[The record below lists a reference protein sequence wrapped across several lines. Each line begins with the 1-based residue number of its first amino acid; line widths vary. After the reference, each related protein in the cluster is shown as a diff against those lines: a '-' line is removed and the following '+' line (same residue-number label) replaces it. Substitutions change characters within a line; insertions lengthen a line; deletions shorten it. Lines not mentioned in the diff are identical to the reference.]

1 MKLFQIND
9 LRTLAERRQWPCVS
23 LYLPTHR
30 MGKDTRENPIRL
42 RNAVGGAKDRLAQAG
57 YPKDQIAEMLEPAND
72 LIASRDFWL
81 HQSSGLAVFA
91 APDFFEYYRV
101 PLTLRD
107 EVVVNDHFAI
117 RQLIPLF
124 TEDGR
129 FFVLAMSQK
138 HIRFFEA
145 TRTGI
150 QDRVVPDM
158 LKGIEDLRKYEV
170 TEEYLQR
177 HTIAPTTVAGGTG
190 AIMTLH
196 SSGTIADKSQYKA
209 DVQRYI
215 HAVAKKLDKFLADDT
230 APLILAAVE
239 YEQAFYRQ
247 ENTYHYLLDAG
258 IEGNPDGLNEDQIH
272 HASWEIAEPHFA
284 QAKRDSL
291 AHFADL
297 LNTGKTSD
305 KIEQI
310 LPAAVH
316 GRVRA
321 LYLRTDVPVWGRFDP
336 KTSAVEVHDTPQEGD
351 RDLLCLAT
359 IHVLRNKGI
368 AYALHPEEMPTKN
381 PHAAMF
387 RY

>member
-1 MKLFQIND
+1 MKLFRIHD

-30 MGKDTRENPIRL
+30 VGKDTRENPIRL
-42 RNAVGGAKDRLAQAG
+42 RNAVGSAKERLTEAG
-57 YPKDQIAEMLEPAND
+57 YPKDRIAEMFEPAND

-81 HQSSGLAVFA
+81 HQSNGLVVFI

-101 PLTLRD
+101 PLKLHD
-107 EVVVNDHFAI
+107 DVVVTDHFAV
-117 RQLIPLF
+117 RQLVPLF

-129 FFVLAMSQK
+129 FYVLAMSQK

-145 TRTGI
+145 TRTGT
-150 QDRVVPDM
+150 QERVVPDM
-158 LKGIEDLRKYEV
+158 LKSIEDFRKYDV
-170 TEEYLQR
+170 TEEYLQA
-177 HTIAPTTVAGGTG
+177 HTIATTTG
-190 AIMTLH
+190 AGAAGAVMTLH
-196 SSGTIADKSQYKA
+196 SSGTIADKAQYKA
-209 DVQRYI
+209 DVQRYV
-215 HAVAKKLDKFLADDT
+215 HAIARKLDKFLADDT
-230 APLILAAVE
+230 APLVLAAVE
-239 YEQAFYRQ
+239 YEQAFFRQ
-247 ENTYHYLLDAG
+247 ECTYHHLLEAG

-272 HASWEIAEPHFA
+272 HAAWEVVEPVFGR
-284 QAKRDSL
+284 AKRDSL
-291 AHFADL
+291 SHYADL

-310 LPAAVH
+310 LPAAAH

-336 KTSAVEVHDTPQEGD
+336 KTSAVEVHEALQDGD
-351 RDLLCLAT
+351 RDLLDLAT
-359 IHVLRNKGI
+359 IHVLQNKGI
-368 AYALHPEEMPTKN
+368 AYALRKEEMPTKN